1 MKLGELNLALLS
13 GGITANDL
21 SIADDPAFSHSP
33 FLRAKQL
40 KLGVELAPLIFS
52 RKLNVTGLSIEQPE
66 IALVEAVPGVWNF
79 SNLGNVAAA
88 SSTATGAASAKT
100 PLDLSVKLVKVTNGR
115 LTLTRSGN
123 RTPMVLEQVEI
134 ELQNFS
140 GTAAF
145 PFSMTS
151 KVAGGGSIKLTGT
164 AGPLDAADASKTPLK
179 ASLSVNQLDL
189 ALSRLNDLAPS
200 SLAGT
205 VSLDGNASSD
215 GKTVRLEGKLTGDK
229 LKLAR
234 NGTPACCAVELDFA
248 VQHDLTGRW
257 ERSAAATF
265 ISATH
270 WPM

>member
-1 MKLGELNLALLS
+1 MKRIVVWAGIGLATVLVVLLALASLIDANTFRPMLESRMTFALGRAVKLGELNLALLS

-52 RKLNVTGLSIEQPE
+52 RKLNVTGLTIEQPE

-145 PFSMTS
+145 SF
-151 KVAGGGSIKLTGT
+151 
-164 AGPLDAADASKTPLK
+164 
-179 ASLSVNQLDL
+179 
-189 ALSRLNDLAPS
+189 LNDQQ
-200 SLAGT
+200 GGWWR
-205 VSLDGNASSD
+205 LD
-215 GKTVRLEGKLTGDK
+215 
-229 LKLAR
+229 
-234 NGTPACCAVELDFA
+234 
-248 VQHDLTGRW
+248 
-257 ERSAAATF
+257 
-265 ISATH
+265 
-270 WPM
+270 